1 MSDVHSYK
9 GRLEIQ
15 SDGVGGVAGFTEL
28 TLIGSARCNMTRS
41 YANAP
46 RRGTEFKTG
55 KTGQIEATITAA
67 ITWDDADTYDS
78 DTNGILN
85 RAEYIAGTAPTDPDS
100 YLRIIDLNISTSP
113 TNWTTQLTWHGAK
126 GGATNTTW
134 QLYATTN
141 GITASSWS
149 AVTGGTWSI
158 TGTGTNTWTQEIAP
172 PATPHFLR
180 IHAIAQ

>member
-67 ITWDDADTYDS
+67 ITWDDADTVIAS
-78 DTNGILN
+78 IVTAFTSNGYVGVKFLDQETGEGLTADCVVTQAELTQDEDGVQILN
-85 RAEYIAGTAPTDPDS
+85 VEFRPTFIDTAPA
-100 YLRIIDLNISTSP
+100 
-113 TNWTTQLTWHGAK
+113 WA
-126 GGATNTTW
+126 
-134 QLYATTN
+134 
-141 GITASSWS
+141 
-149 AVTGGTWSI
+149 
-158 TGTGTNTWTQEIAP
+158 
-172 PATPHFLR
+172 
-180 IHAIAQ
+180 